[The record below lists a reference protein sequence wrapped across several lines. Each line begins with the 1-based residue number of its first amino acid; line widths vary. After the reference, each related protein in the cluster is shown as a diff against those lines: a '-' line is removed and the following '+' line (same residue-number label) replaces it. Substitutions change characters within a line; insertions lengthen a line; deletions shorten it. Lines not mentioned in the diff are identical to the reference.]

1 LTKGV
6 GGLSVSEIEKSIGI
20 EVYATRS
27 AGIGGVIRQNVEDF
41 AVEEVLVD
49 GSKAQIE
56 PSTNTGKTLG
66 SSEIQRHFLLCVLV
80 KRNWDTFSAVKAVA
94 DDLGISMGRIQIGG
108 IKDARAVTAQY
119 VTIGNALVEDVQG
132 FKTRGLELR
141 PVGYFH
147 SQFSSYYLFGNSFQI
162 IINSINHSKSVI
174 KKRIDQTIQEIQ
186 SIGGVPNFFGH
197 QRFGTTRPITH
208 LVGKTIVKGDLE
220 KAAMLFLAEP
230 SPNEHSKS
238 REARTELKE
247 SQDFKQ
253 ALQNFP
259 KHLRYE
265 RLMLRHL
272 TEKPTDYVGAFR
284 RLPVKLQKL
293 FVNAHQ
299 SYLFNRFLSG
309 RMKFGLSLNK
319 AEIGDYVVGVERS
332 GLSMIA
338 VHKMVTAET
347 AADINRAIEA
357 GKMRLALPI
366 MGSCQSSSEGAQGDI
381 EKQILETEEVT
392 TKGFR
397 IRTMPEIASKGSL
410 RVTLTS
416 PIDFLVKNMSSV
428 SAKPFRNRVKVSFTL
443 QRGSYATVILREIMK
458 PNDLIEAGF

>member
-1 LTKGV
+1 MD
-6 GGLSVSEIEKSIGI
+6 GLSVSEIEKSMGI

-56 PSTNTGKTLG
+56 PSTNTSKALG
-66 SSEIQRHFLLCVLV
+66 SSETRRHFLLCVLV

-119 VTIGNALVEDVQG
+119 VTIESALAEDVQG

-174 KKRIDQTIQEIQ
+174 EKRVDQTIQEIQ
-186 SIGGVPNFFGH
+186 SVGGVPNFFGH

-208 LVGKTIVKGDLE
+208 LVGKAIAKGDLE

-230 SPNEHSKS
+230 SPNEHPNS
-238 REARTELKE
+238 REARTELKK
-247 SQDFKQ
+247 SQDFKL
-253 ALQNFP
+253 ALQGFP
-259 KHLRYE
+259 KHLRHE
-265 RLMLRHL
+265 RLMLKHL
-272 TEKPTDYVGAFR
+272 TEKPTDYAGAFK

-293 FVNAHQ
+293 FINAHQ

-309 RMKFGLSLNK
+309 RIESGLSLNK
-319 AEIGDYVVGVERS
+319 AEVGDYVVGVERS
-332 GLSMIA
+332 GLPMVA
-338 VHKMVTAET
+338 AHKMVTAET
-347 AADINRAIEA
+347 VMDVNRAIKV
-357 GKMRLALPI
+357 GKTCLALPI
-366 MGSCQSSSEGAQGDI
+366 IGSCQPASGGVQGDI
-381 EKQILETEEVT
+381 EQQILEREEVK
-392 TKGFR
+392 TKDFR
-397 IRTMPEIASKGSL
+397 IRAVPEIASKGSL
-410 RVTLTS
+410 RVALTY
-416 PIDFLVKNMSSV
+416 PFDFLVKNVSSV
-428 SAKPFRNRVKVSFTL
+428 STKTSQNKVKVSFAL
-443 QRGSYATVILREIMK
+443 QRGSYATVVLREIMK
-458 PNDLIEAGF
+458 PDDLIEAGF